1 MEYDKDELLEETY
14 KLARAN
20 NKILRSMRRR
30 AWIGGVAKIIF
41 WAAMIGI
48 PAWLYYQY
56 AQPLVGQLMETMS
69 QVQGASAQ
77 LQNMGG
83 GLQQLNQLNQ
93 GATGDILKL
102 LNSIPGIQMPNG
114 Q

>member
-1 MEYDKDELLEETY
+1 MEYDKSELLEETY
-14 KLARAN
+14 KLVRAN

-30 AWIGGVAKIIF
+30 AWVGSVVKVIF
-41 WAAMIGI
+41 WALMVGV

-56 AQPLVGQLMETMS
+56 AQPLMGQLMDTIG

-77 LQNMGG
+77 LQQIGG
-83 GLQQLNQLNQ
+83 GLQQLNQ
-93 GATGDILKL
+93 GTTGDMFKL
-102 LNSIPGIQMPNG
+102 LNSIPGLQMPGG

>member
-56 AQPLVGQLMETMS
+56 AQPLVGQLVDTMS
-69 QVQGASAQ
+69 QVQGASTQ
-77 LQNMGG
+77 LQQMGG
-83 GLQQLNQLNQ
+83 GLQQLKQLDQ
-93 GATGDILKL
+93 GATGQFLDLI
-102 LNSIPGIQMPNG
+102 NSIPGLQVPSG